1 MFEKKAFEGL
11 GYCKVENNVNLR
23 ESRNRTFCTFFHAWV
38 TMIQLTPH
46 FLIAYG
52 LICDYSVGNMIDQQL

>member
-23 ESRNRTFCTFFHAWV
+23 ESRNRTFCTFFHA
-38 TMIQLTPH
+38 
-46 FLIAYG
+46 
-52 LICDYSVGNMIDQQL
+52 